1 VVTKYD
7 RPETLFYMDPPYWQ
21 TEGYGVEFGLDQYT
35 MMAEQMRIMK
45 GKAIVSVN
53 DHPAMREAFAD
64 LSMKTLQI
72 KYTVGGAGKG
82 KKAGELLIW
91 SW

>member
-1 VVTKYD
+1 
-7 RPETLFYMDPPYWQ
+7 M
-21 TEGYGVEFGLDQYT
+21 TEGYGVDFGLDQYAL
-35 MMAEQMRIMK
+35 MAQLMRSMK
-45 GKAIVSVN
+45 GKSIVSVN

-72 KYTVGGAGKG
+72 KYTVGGGAKA

-91 SW
+91 NW